1 MNIALFGGS
10 FDPPHVGHL
19 LASLYVLATEP
30 VDELW
35 LVPVFRHAFGKPL
48 TDFAHRVA
56 MCERMREAFGPRLR
70 VSTVEG
76 ELGGVSRTVE
86 TVRHLL
92 RQRPGDRFSLVI
104 GTDVLAERQSW
115 YQVEALDQLVG
126 YLVVGRPGHAP
137 STLVTMPEV
146 SSTEVR
152 RRLAGGE
159 ECGHLVPRLVR
170 EYITEHGLYR

>member
-10 FDPPHVGHL
+10 FDPPHVGHQM
-19 LASLYVLATEP
+19 AALYVLATEP

-56 MCERMREAFGPRLR
+56 MCEAMREPFGSRLL
-70 VSTVEG
+70 VSTAEG
-76 ELGGVSRTVE
+76 VLGGVSRTVE

-92 RQRPGDRFSLVI
+92 RQRPDDRFSLVI

-115 YQVEALDQLVG
+115 YEVEALDRLVR
-126 YLVVGRPGHAP
+126 YVVVGRPGYGSA
-137 STLVTMPEV
+137 SEIQMPQV

-152 RRLAGGE
+152 RRLAQGKD
-159 ECGHLVPRLVR
+159 CQHLVPRLVLK
-170 EYITEHGLYR
+170 YIAEHGLYR